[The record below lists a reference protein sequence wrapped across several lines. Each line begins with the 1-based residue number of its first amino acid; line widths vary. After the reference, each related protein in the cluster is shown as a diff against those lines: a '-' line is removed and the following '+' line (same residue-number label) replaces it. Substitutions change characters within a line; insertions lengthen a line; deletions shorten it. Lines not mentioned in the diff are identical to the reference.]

1 MSEDIEAGRDGLD
14 PVQEAMSPREL
25 SPEQRRGE
33 YSGLMAD
40 AIAESSVPVAGLLGS
55 SSVCALG
62 VAVGA
67 SGAWLVGG

>member
-40 AIAESSVPVAGLLGS
+40 AIAESLLRPN
-55 SSVCALG
+55 
-62 VAVGA
+62 
-67 SGAWLVGG
+67 